1 MDCRDGNGMDC
12 RDVGN
17 GMDCRDVGNC
27 TYEKEGRINNDFDYA
42 VFRF

>member
-1 MDCRDGNGMDC
+1 MDCRD
-12 RDVGN
+12 GN